1 MSSPDA
7 IRAIISKIEDIT
19 RTIVNATVLLAQEIE
34 QTAAGQAECAPDMF
48 LQSAVKNYLRRHI
61 KTVLSQTDYCSGAGF
76 ASHINSTS
84 YWLLEWWY
92 RREGGDEQASLELDQ
107 ATQQRLDFRT
117 FAWFSQPPGEGKAW
131 IHGPYVDYI
140 CNTAYTLTCAAP
152 VSVRGVFLGVAAV
165 DILVSRLEQEL
176 LACADAPAVVLTNH
190 EGRIIVTT
198 CPRRR
203 IGDLLETDP
212 PAPLFH
218 NSYFRLYA
226 A

>member
-1 MSSPDA
+1 MNSPDA
-7 IRAIISKIEDIT
+7 LRALISKIEDIT
-19 RTIVNATVLLAQEIE
+19 RTLVEATLLLAQDIE
-34 QTAAGQAECAPDMF
+34 RAAAGQAECSPEMF
-48 LQSAVKNYLRRHI
+48 LQSTVKNYLRRHI
-61 KTVLSQTDYCSGAGF
+61 KIILNQTNYCSGAGF
-76 ASHINSTS
+76 ASHIDSTS

-92 RREGGDEQASLELDQ
+92 RREGGEEQASLELDQ
-107 ATQQRLDFRT
+107 ATQQRLDFRS
-117 FAWFSQPPGEGKAW
+117 FAWFNQPPGDGNVW

-152 VSVRGVFLGVAAV
+152 VRVRGVFLGVAAV

-176 LACADAPAVVLTNH
+176 LACAGSLPVVLTNP

-198 CPRRR
+198 SPRRR
-203 IGDLLETDP
+203 IGDLLEATP

-218 NSYFRLYA
+218 NSYFRIYA